1 MNVNSIGRLM
11 LTACTAAIGMVA
23 SAGFQA
29 GFSKVDITPKMG
41 TPLSGHYLYRP
52 ADGVLDPL
60 HARCVAMSDG
70 EGKALIFSIDN
81 LQIGEETVE
90 KVKSRIVARTAVPRS
105 AIFLACTH
113 IHTGAACAPAAG
125 KTPEAKQL
133 VLDANEMLAA
143 RCAEAAAA
151 AIADMKD
158 AKILVGRGEA
168 RDISFVRR
176 FKMKDG
182 TYRTNPPRN
191 SPDVVCAAG
200 TPDETLQLV
209 RFVRKGAKEIALV
222 NFQCHPDLLG
232 GTKISADWPG
242 LTNDYLE
249 NAFGGKICS
258 ILVNGAQGDTNHIR
272 QRWKAGDVLPLRYD
286 MVHHMARTVAAGAM
300 KTWGFCREVPAGKIR
315 SAIRNMKVKVNKAP
329 KSDEPLARKW
339 YKLYTDGKK
348 AEIPGVGMERTVN
361 VAWAGRVLQTRKWPD
376 EKEIPVT
383 VITVGRSLAFGGFPG
398 EPFTEMG
405 RIVKRQSKFA
415 MTIPACCT
423 GGSFGYFPMADAF
436 TVGGYENATSRYAK
450 GTAEI
455 LVGGMVDQLAEFY
468 GQAE

>member
-1 MNVNSIGRLM
+1 
-11 LTACTAAIGMVA
+11 
-23 SAGFQA
+23 
-29 GFSKVDITPKMG
+29 
-41 TPLSGHYLYRP
+41 
-52 ADGVLDPL
+52 
-60 HARCVAMSDG
+60 
-70 EGKALIFSIDN
+70 
-81 LQIGEETVE
+81 
-90 KVKSRIVARTAVPRS
+90 
-105 AIFLACTH
+105 
-113 IHTGAACAPAAG
+113 
-125 KTPEAKQL
+125 
-133 VLDANEMLAA
+133 
-143 RCAEAAAA
+143 
-151 AIADMKD
+151 
-158 AKILVGRGEA
+158 
-168 RDISFVRR
+168 
-176 FKMKDG
+176 
-182 TYRTNPPRN
+182 
-191 SPDVVCAAG
+191 
-200 TPDETLQLV
+200 
-209 RFVRKGAKEIALV
+209 VRKGAKEIALV

-398 EPFTEMG
+398 EPFNDIG
-405 RIVKRQSKFA
+405 KVVKKDSPFKL
-415 MTIPACCT
+415 TIPVCLVN
-423 GGSFGYFPMADAF
+423 GSRGYFPFSDSY
-436 TVGGYENATSRYAK
+436 VGGGYESASSPFAPEVADK
-450 GTAEI
+450 LI
-455 LVGGMVDQLAEFY
+455 GGQLGLLRRLA
-468 GQAE
+468 GD